1 MELVPGIRREPPTDL
16 ADVGEDEVLAAAIRD
31 EIRRDGPIPF
41 ARFMHL
47 ALYDPDGGYY
57 RSDAA
62 RPGRSGDFIT
72 APELHPIFGATLSG
86 LVVETWERLGR
97 PSPMTVREYGAGTG
111 ALAVAMLGALGGG
124 PLAGAV
130 DYEPVEVD
138 GRRLVTLRER
148 LAADGLADALVAA
161 TDAVRPVDGI
171 VLANEVLDAL
181 PVHRVRQVGARLREI
196 AVGVGEDGSLVEV
209 EIEPSTPALAGRL
222 ATEAIE
228 LVDGQTA
235 EICLAL
241 DDWIA
246 AAAAGLARGL
256 LVLIDYGAPAAD
268 LYDPVRRR
276 AGTLRA
282 YVRQQVHD
290 DPFRHI
296 GRQDLTAHVDVTAV
310 EAAARRAGLTTVGIT
325 TQAEALVGLGIEA
338 RLRAIQADP
347 ETSLEAYLLVRSALM
362 RMLDPAAMGRFRV
375 LAFGR
380 DWPPGDPLTPFAY
393 HAPGR
398 RRDESPGTAD

>member
-161 TDAVRPVDGI
+161 TDPVRPVDGI

-276 AGTLRA
+276 DGTLRA

-380 DWPPGDPLTPFAY
+380 DWPPGDPLTAFAY
-393 HAPGR
+393 HAPRR